1 MKDRAAQIIDEIQQ
15 ITAQYKAEVPGRRH
29 AWSKAI
35 KERVHAL
42 FAMGLKP
49 KAITER
55 TGLSYH
61 TVVYWSTQAKQTQKL
76 LPVKVVA
83 AKSRRLPVPTVKAAI
98 ATVAVKKRGRPSS
111 SKSLGPLLNATV
123 TVTTPD
129 GFIIE
134 GLPAQVALALL
145 QEARR

>member
-1 MKDRAAQIIDEIQQ
+1 MKDRADQIINEIQQ

-29 AWSKAI
+29 AWPKAI
-35 KERVHAL
+35 KERVQAL
-42 FAMGLKP
+42 FALGLKP
-49 KAITER
+49 KAITEQ

-61 TVVYWSTQAKQTQKL
+61 TVVYWSTQAKQTQKF

-83 AKSRRLPVPTVKAAI
+83 AKSRRLPVPIDKAAT
-98 ATVAVKKRGRPSS
+98 ATVTVKKRGRPSS
-111 SKSLGPLLNATV
+111 SKSLGSLLNATV